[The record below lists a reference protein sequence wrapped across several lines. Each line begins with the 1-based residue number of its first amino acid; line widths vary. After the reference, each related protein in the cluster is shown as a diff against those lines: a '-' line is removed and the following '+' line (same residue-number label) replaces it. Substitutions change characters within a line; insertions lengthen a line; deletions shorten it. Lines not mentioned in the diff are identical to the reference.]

1 MRRQNGYG
9 INEMDM
15 SLYRVKYRS
24 SRYALNQTAA
34 IKLIGGKF
42 DSSFTI
48 ENISSS
54 GFLATATKQ
63 HCFNEQ
69 SIVEVVFG
77 QFKFLA
83 KLVRA
88 VGTNSIAFK
97 ISQMDM
103 ATELKWKQLISTL
116 VEIKDEEL
124 N

>member
-34 IKLIGGKF
+34 IKLIGGRF
-42 DSSFTI
+42 GSNFII

-54 GFLATATKQ
+54 GFLALTNKK
-63 HCFNEQ
+63 HNLNEQ
-69 SIVEVVFG
+69 SIVEVSFG

-83 KLVRA
+83 KLVRT
-88 VGTNSIAFK
+88 VGTSSIAFK

-103 ATELKWKQLISTL
+103 ATEQKWKQLITTL
-116 VEIKDEEL
+116 VKIEDEAL

>member
-1 MRRQNGYG
+1 MRRQNGYA
-9 INEMDM
+9 INETNM
-15 SLYRVKYRS
+15 SLYRVRYRS
-24 SRYALNQTAA
+24 SRYTLNQEAA

-83 KLVRA
+83 KLVRT
-88 VGTNSIAFK
+88 VGTSSIAFK

-103 ATELKWKQLISTL
+103 ATEQKWKQLITTL
-116 VEIKDEEL
+116 VKIEDEAL